1 MKEMTVE
8 AALPGSNGR
17 QKVAARAEG
26 RGKYMKTTWSK
37 KVAAVPNTFFVALVC
52 LQFLPNRRT
61 DESVLLY
68 LLLLGLLEASY
79 LVYAFLSK
87 ENERVQT
94 VGDLLSLVFVSLG
107 TWQLLTVKI
116 DVLDRMLFPSP
127 AIVLGLFLW
136 EAPTAL
142 KGAAGSLEILLVGYG
157 CALLTAIPLGLV
169 SGWVGRLTRTAT
181 PITRVLGP
189 VPPTVYIPYAIVMLP
204 TFKLSS
210 MFVIFIGAFWPV
222 FINTLNGVHAIEG
235 RLIDSARVL
244 KLGPRTM
251 ITKVI
256 FPGTLPSIIT
266 GATIGLA
273 MSFILLTAAEM
284 IGATSGLGWW
294 VKYFSDFADYPRVIV
309 GILYTGVVVT
319 AIMFG
324 FDKAE
329 KRLLRWRR

>member
-1 MKEMTVE
+1 MTVE
-8 AALPGSNGR
+8 ATLPGSDGR
-17 QKVAARAEG
+17 QKAAARAGG
-26 RGKYMKTTWSK
+26 RDRYMETTWSK
-37 KVAAVPNTFFVALVC
+37 KLVTVPNILFVVLVC
-52 LQFLPNRRT
+52 LQFLPDRRA
-61 DESVLLY
+61 DQSAVLYQLF
-68 LLLLGLLEASY
+68 LGVLEASY

-94 VGDLLSLVFVSLG
+94 AGDLLALVFGLAG
-107 TWQLLTVKI
+107 TWQLLTVKLA
-116 DVLDRMLFPSP
+116 VLDKMLFPSP
-127 AIVLGLFLW
+127 ALVLGLFIG
-136 EAPTAL
+136 EAPAAL

-157 CALLTAIPLGLV
+157 AALLTAVPLGLV
-169 SGWVGRLTRTAT
+169 AGWVGRVTRTAT

-222 FINTLNGVHAIEG
+222 FMNTMNGVHAIEA
-235 RLIDSARVL
+235 RLIDSGRVL
-244 KLGPRTM
+244 KLGSRTM
-251 ITKVI
+251 IMKVI

-329 KRLLRWRR
+329 KRLLRWRQ